1 MKISLHNRQRALPV
15 RPAALRRLVRA
26 LARRAFPP
34 DAPPSP
40 GELAVLLVDDAA
52 MPDYKAGC
60 FGARL
65 QTDVVAQAYAALP
78 GVFHATAEMVVNAE
92 RALAEGRRR
101 AGGPARELALYIA
114 HGLDH
119 LAGAD
124 DDTPSRRR
132 AMRRRETA
140 WLDADPA
147 VWEGIIGP

>member
-1 MKISLHNRQRALPV
+1 
-15 RPAALRRLVRA
+15 
-26 LARRAFPP
+26 
-34 DAPPSP
+34 
-40 GELAVLLVDDAA
+40 

-78 GVFHATAEMVVNAE
+78 GVFPATAEMVVNAE

-124 DDTPSRRR
+124 DDTPSHHR
-132 AMRRRETA
+132 AMHQHKTT
-140 WLDADPA
+140 WLNTNPA